1 MKKRK
6 AKYKVV
12 ILAAVWALL
21 ILVLIAALAVDAKEP
36 EPTIES
42 ISITGIT
49 EKQLNGLVE
58 KNGHIYIYKNGK
70 KLTGWVRYKG
80 STYYLHKTGSK
91 KYPVGSATMG
101 EMRIR
106 NGNKWYAMDGWGK
119 LITED
124 YYVRKGRFKKRLC
137 LKLRKDGTV
146 QFVYNTSACFGY
158 RRYSTS
164 LRRYQESQPDN
175 SWKTVEGMQFYPD
188 YVDHQR

>member
-1 MKKRK
+1 MKTK
-6 AKYKVV
+6 KVKKTTFIMV
-12 ILAAVWALL
+12 FAWAILITML
-21 ILVLIAALAVDAKEP
+21 IAVLIVDAKEP

-42 ISITGIT
+42 ISITSVT
-49 EKQLNGLVE
+49 KKPLNGMVE
-58 KNGHIYIYKNGK
+58 KNGWIFIYRNGK

-80 STYYLHKTGSK
+80 ATYYLHKTGSK

-164 LRRYQESQPDN
+164 FRRYQESQPDN

-188 YVDHQR
+188 YVDHQK